1 MNEKIVYKNKW
12 ISVKK
17 KNNFYTVDENLN
29 HVTII
34 PVIDNNKLVLVKQ
47 FRPAI
52 RKYTLEFPGGRIEKN
67 ELSKKGAIRELFEET
82 GILIKDSK
90 KLIKLSTISVDP
102 SRNTKFPE
110 IYYYNVP
117 KKEFPKKN
125 NEKNKEIDKVKI
137 VGFKSF
143 LTLCNKRKI
152 ISSYMICLFFLYLLK
167 KKIKVNV

>member
-12 ISVKK
+12 IFVKK

-34 PVIDNNKLVLVKQ
+34 PVIDKNKLVLVRQ
-47 FRPAI
+47 YRPAI
-52 RKYTLEFPGGRIEKN
+52 KKYTLEFPGGGIEKN
-67 ELSKKGAIRELFEET
+67 ESSKKGAIRELFEET
-82 GILIKDSK
+82 GILIKNSK
-90 KLIKLSTISVDP
+90 NLIKLSTISVDP

-117 KKEFPKKN
+117 KKDFPKKN
-125 NEKNKEIDKVKI
+125 NEKNKEIDKVKV

-143 LTLCNKRKI
+143 LELCKKRKI
-152 ISSYMICLFFLYLLK
+152 ISSYMISLFFLYLLN
-167 KKIKVNV
+167 KKIKIKL